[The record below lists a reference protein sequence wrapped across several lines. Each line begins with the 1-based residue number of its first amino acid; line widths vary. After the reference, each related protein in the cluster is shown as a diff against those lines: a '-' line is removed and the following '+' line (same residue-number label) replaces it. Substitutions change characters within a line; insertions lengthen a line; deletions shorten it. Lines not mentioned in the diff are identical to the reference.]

1 MLKGISW
8 GECIEATLMMA
19 SIYYG
24 VIVALYYRKE
34 IWRVLKGRR
43 PGKPGGN
50 EKSGPILPAPA
61 LAGTIPQDFVLTEKI
76 VSELKRVIKKV
87 MDDHVERED
96 MMRSI
101 AHVLESHTHLENT
114 PYGIA
119 INHFIIRECETNYSV
134 HLSEDEVGKLWGE

>member
-8 GECIEATLMMA
+8 GECIEATLIMA

-34 IWRVLKGRR
+34 IWGVLKGRR
-43 PGKPGGN
+43 QGSLGGN
-50 EKSGPILPAPA
+50 EKSGPIIPAPQP
-61 LAGTIPQDFVLTEKI
+61 AGTIPQDFVLMEQI
-76 VSELKRVIKKV
+76 VAELKRVIKKV
-87 MDDHVERED
+87 MDDQVERED
-96 MMRSI
+96 MLRSI
-101 AHVLESHTHLENT
+101 AHVLEPYSHLENT